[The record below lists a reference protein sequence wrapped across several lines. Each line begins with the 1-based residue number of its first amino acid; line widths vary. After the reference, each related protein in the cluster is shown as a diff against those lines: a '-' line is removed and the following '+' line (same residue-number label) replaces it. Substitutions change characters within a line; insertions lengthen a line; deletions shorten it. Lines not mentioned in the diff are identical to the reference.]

1 MNRKVKIGLVVLCLV
16 ILWIVTYVIATN
28 YLDNK
33 VNKMN
38 STKSSL
44 DNTPTSKVKI
54 VKINGTEI
62 EKVNYS
68 NLDETFKVEVT
79 YEDGSTIEKNAY
91 VVKNDKIAKGIVKYE
106 DLNNKNGRI
115 VISNKG
121 GDK

>member
-115 VISNKG
+115 VISNKE

>member
-1 MNRKVKIGLVVLCLV
+1 MNRKVKIGLVILCLV

-54 VKINGTEI
+54 VKIDGTEI

-79 YEDGSTIEKNAY
+79 YEDGSTVEKNAY

-115 VISNKG
+115 VISNKE

>member
-54 VKINGTEI
+54 VKIDGTEI

-79 YEDGSTIEKNAY
+79 YEDGSTVEKNAY

-115 VISNKG
+115 VISNKE

>member
-1 MNRKVKIGLVVLCLV
+1 MSRKVKIGLVVLCLV

-54 VKINGTEI
+54 VKIDGTEI

-79 YEDGSTIEKNAY
+79 YEDGSTVEKNAY

-115 VISNKG
+115 VISNKE

>member
-54 VKINGTEI
+54 VKIDGTEI

-115 VISNKG
+115 VISNKE

>member
-1 MNRKVKIGLVVLCLV
+1 MNRKIKIGLVVLCLV

-54 VKINGTEI
+54 VKIDGTEI

-115 VISNKG
+115 VISNKE

>member
-54 VKINGTEI
+54 VKIDGTEI

-68 NLDETFKVEVT
+68 NLNETFKVEVT
-79 YEDGSTIEKNAY
+79 YEDGSTVEKNAY

-115 VISNKG
+115 VISNKE

>member
-54 VKINGTEI
+54 VKIDGTEI

-68 NLDETFKVEVT
+68 NLNETFKVEVT

-115 VISNKG
+115 VISNKE

>member
-1 MNRKVKIGLVVLCLV
+1 MNRKVKVGLVVLCLV

-54 VKINGTEI
+54 VKIDGTEI

-79 YEDGSTIEKNAY
+79 YEDGSTVEKNAY

-115 VISNKG
+115 VISNKE